1 MRGNPRDNTAA
12 KLRRPRYTDHSEDE
26 LAGSPPAKAARL
38 SSPTEPTAS
47 ASESRRG
54 KIPQSTW
61 SEARGTQVLIAVREP
76 KFRYISPTVA
86 KESRLL
92 PREKDCFLKPS
103 GTGNEYQAYQ
113 EDGGE
118 ASDLT
123 WLNIKK
129 GKVQFINWN
138 PESPYIKFGL
148 SADISTNSG
157 AQLVLKV
164 SSPAAAHEL
173 VQGASS
179 KSESKLI
186 LTHTSFLEKM
196 FNTLSEKVGKQLES
210 YKKAQTAGQESFT
223 GSGVE
228 VALLDA
234 KEMKRTSRSTRDSAM
249 PWKHSTAGNL
259 GTLESEHPRESIRS
273 RMQPTSAPSHGTRS
287 MHSSASELGNLP
299 SATQRPTGTYTSARM
314 TWRDTSPTL
323 KAEPAGWTESHP
335 HWDENWDIDLS
346 YQRNTVTKGDIFRL
360 NEGEFLNDDLI
371 GFGLQHLFSAGKA
384 RDKSLEDRVFIHNSF
399 FYQKLKSTGSRINY
413 DGVRSWTARKDILKC
428 DYIVVPVNENY
439 HWWVAI
445 ICHPGKLVA
454 DAVPQVEEATVDDDA
469 QAEGQGHGSEDK
481 PVNPKNDPQ
490 MSESHLQ
497 GEPSLPSVAPVNDMR
512 SLSIDSNGDT
522 SNITANQERRG
533 HDHIDIPGEDED
545 PVTAN
550 KVQQASIARKA
561 VRKTGGPGPRKYE
574 FGEPRIITLDSM
586 GNTHSPACQA
596 LKQYLVA
603 EFKDKRNQENL
614 NVPQNIGMK
623 ALNIPEQKN
632 FSDCGVYL
640 LGYIREFLKD
650 PDVFVQGLLQR
661 VKRDWDFDASEL
673 RNDLREQI
681 FELQKEYQKE
691 QKELKKQREQQKKQ
705 RVASH
710 RKSPAPASSGQ
721 KTPVVPPISRSP
733 IPGTSTQPSDRAHSA
748 PAAGKPSAETCGN
761 GSPSRKQSEPV
772 VAEKPATPSIDS
784 VKTGGT
790 SHSSEIVKTAQP
802 PSSSE
807 VVVQLYQSSTLNAGE
822 YAKDEAEVEQE
833 EPREPQRQSQ
843 TPEGSNHTNEQDVDD
858 ADESQVAELHVRNTT
873 APRDAAAITVSAHV
887 PSKSSSPA
895 VPTRTSRVSPLEGL
909 LELDQVPMKSEEG
922 PNGTQA
928 QKPVSR
934 LEQADT
940 GERGRGAAPE
950 SEDSVLPST
959 EEEFIKAERS
969 QEDRRE
975 HVMMRDLQAEKERF
989 FAPCPSGPEQP
1000 QARRYVESDDVTF
1013 LGPLPVSSS
1022 SESHPSRVRASPRR
1036 QSRARGRS
1044 RNGVSPMKLVAI
1056 PDDAPA
1062 EKVQPK
1068 KRKSPS
1074 SVNGTSSAK
1083 RRRSPSPQSPYWV
1096 SPALPTAAR
1105 PLTAASVPVVTDCR
1119 LVRRKPL
1126 ESMEVEVSRSPG
1138 SEVDE
1143 GLSPELPARRS
1154 TKVPGTID
1162 LTLE

>member
-1 MRGNPRDNTAA
+1 MRDMAA
-12 KLRRPRYTDHSEDE
+12 TPGHHEGLEAGARLRRQSPLPNSRSGGRSGSDP
-26 LAGSPPAKAARL
+26 AG
-38 SSPTEPTAS
+38 T
-47 ASESRRG
+47 
-54 KIPQSTW
+54 PQS
-61 SEARGTQVLIAVREP
+61 SSSDEQFPL
-76 KFRYISPTVA
+76 
-86 KESRLL
+86 
-92 PREKDCFLKPS
+92 
-103 GTGNEYQAYQ
+103 
-113 EDGGE
+113 
-118 ASDLT
+118 ASD
-123 WLNIKK
+123 
-129 GKVQFINWN
+129 
-138 PESPYIKFGL
+138 PEVAP
-148 SADISTNSG
+148 
-157 AQLVLKV
+157 V
-164 SSPAAAHEL
+164 PATSAAH
-173 VQGASS
+173 A
-179 KSESKLI
+179 
-186 LTHTSFLEKM
+186 
-196 FNTLSEKVGKQLES
+196 
-210 YKKAQTAGQESFT
+210 
-223 GSGVE
+223 
-228 VALLDA
+228 
-234 KEMKRTSRSTRDSAM
+234 RDSASR
-249 PWKHSTAGNL
+249 PAANAATGPKKSTWNI
-259 GTLESEHPRESIRS
+259 LERYN
-273 RMQPTSAPSHGTRS
+273 
-287 MHSSASELGNLP
+287 SSASSLP
-299 SATQRPTGTYTSARM
+299 DYGPKTPKKMAVIEEF
-314 TWRDTSPTL
+314 
-323 KAEPAGWTESHP
+323 K
-335 HWDENWDIDLS
+335 
-346 YQRNTVTKGDIFRL
+346 KGL

-705 RVASH
+705 R
-710 RKSPAPASSGQ
+710 
-721 KTPVVPPISRSP
+721 
-733 IPGTSTQPSDRAHSA
+733 
-748 PAAGKPSAETCGN
+748 
-761 GSPSRKQSEPV
+761 
-772 VAEKPATPSIDS
+772 
-784 VKTGGT
+784 
-790 SHSSEIVKTAQP
+790 
-802 PSSSE
+802 
-807 VVVQLYQSSTLNAGE
+807 
-822 YAKDEAEVEQE
+822 
-833 EPREPQRQSQ
+833 
-843 TPEGSNHTNEQDVDD
+843 
-858 ADESQVAELHVRNTT
+858 
-873 APRDAAAITVSAHV
+873 
-887 PSKSSSPA
+887 
-895 VPTRTSRVSPLEGL
+895 
-909 LELDQVPMKSEEG
+909 
-922 PNGTQA
+922 
-928 QKPVSR
+928 
-934 LEQADT
+934 
-940 GERGRGAAPE
+940 
-950 SEDSVLPST
+950 
-959 EEEFIKAERS
+959 
-969 QEDRRE
+969 
-975 HVMMRDLQAEKERF
+975 
-989 FAPCPSGPEQP
+989 
-1000 QARRYVESDDVTF
+1000 
-1013 LGPLPVSSS
+1013 
-1022 SESHPSRVRASPRR
+1022 
-1036 QSRARGRS
+1036 
-1044 RNGVSPMKLVAI
+1044 
-1056 PDDAPA
+1056 
-1062 EKVQPK
+1062 PK